1 MQAQRQIAGVAWQ
14 RQLDAYLLPARQL
27 LRPFLLAALWGLLLL
42 ALMYLRPLTVMQDI
56 GSGMISVS
64 GLYEAE
70 HSGALSYAY
79 TKGDAIVQFPETGY
93 SRFVVRLRM
102 GGPGG
107 SLPSRTS
114 LAIDGRLVDLGTV
127 QELRIYRLLAPA
139 DARGTVQIRLISEQA
154 RVQGDW
160 RRIGLLLDRAEL
172 QSLDPALPTGLVAL
186 SMLVA
191 LVLAGGAASRLS
203 ISQRG
208 KVVLLLVAGT
218 ALGLGYGLGRG
229 RAPLEAWW
237 GFLGAALCAAMLLR
251 LSRLD
256 ERSSIRPVYGLALL
270 FGTWRTAL
278 WLFAALGIWFSD
290 LFHPLVERFEYDDTI
305 YTRADLIWNTLVD
318 SWVHWD
324 GQHYIAIA
332 STGYQFEGQRWPDIA
347 FFPLYPVLIRA
358 SAPLVGYHY
367 SLAALLVAQLAFL
380 GALLLLYDLVT
391 LDFGSGVAY
400 RSVALLLVIPT
411 SFFFAAAHSESLALA
426 LLVAT
431 IWALRHERWWLAG
444 AAGFLMALT
453 RLPGVLIAPIIAFV
467 YLRHIEWRWHAIRA
481 PALAVLLPPAGLGLF
496 MLYQWRRFGTPFAF
510 MIAQR
515 QWKTEASTPWVIPE
529 RLLKALAELPSWP
542 NAAFHAAFWLGF
554 IVLTI
559 VALRRLPLL
568 YSLTLVL
575 MLLLPYFSS
584 QPRSFARYPLLGF
597 PAFVVLA
604 LWAERPWVRRLLIIG
619 LFVLLMVATCVFV
632 NGFLIA

>member
-1 MQAQRQIAGVAWQ
+1 MQTQRQIAGVIWQ
-14 RQLDAYLLPARQL
+14 RQLHAYLLPARRL
-27 LRPFLLAALWGLLLL
+27 LRPFLLAAAWGLLLL
-42 ALMYLRPLTVMQDI
+42 ALMYLRPLTIVQDI

-64 GLYEAE
+64 GLYETE
-70 HSGALSYAY
+70 RSGALSYAY
-79 TKGDAIVQFPETGY
+79 TKGDALVQFPEAGDG
-93 SRFVVRLRM
+93 RFVVRLRM

-114 LAIDGRLVDLGTV
+114 LAIDGRPVDIGPV

-154 RVQGDW
+154 RVEGDW

-191 LVLAGGAASRLS
+191 LGLAGGAASRLS

-229 RAPLEAWW
+229 RVPLEAWW
-237 GFLGAALCAAMLLR
+237 GFLGAALCAALLLR

-256 ERSSIRPVYGLALL
+256 ERSAIKPVYGLALL
-270 FGTWRTAL
+270 FATWRAAL

-305 YTRADLIWNTLVD
+305 YARADLIRNMLID

-332 STGYQFEGQRWPDIA
+332 STGYQFEGQRWPNIA
-347 FFPLYPVLIRA
+347 FFPLYPILIRA

-367 SLAALLVAQLAFL
+367 SIAALLVAQLAFFV
-380 GALLLLYDLVT
+380 ALLLLYDLVA

-400 RSVALLLVIPT
+400 RSAALLLVIPT
-411 SFFFAAAHSESLALA
+411 SFFFAAAHSEALALA
-426 LLVAT
+426 LLVAA

-467 YLRHIEWRWHAIRA
+467 YLRHLGWRWRAIRT

-496 MLYQWRRFGTPFAF
+496 MLYQWQRFGTPFAF
-510 MIAQR
+510 LIAQR
-515 QWKTEASTPWVIPE
+515 QWKTEASAPWVIPE
-529 RLLKALAELPSWP
+529 RLFKALTDLPSWP

-575 MLLLPYFSS
+575 ILLLPYFSS

-604 LWAERPWVRRLLIIG
+604 LWTERPWVRRLLIVS

-632 NGFLIA
+632 NGFLVA